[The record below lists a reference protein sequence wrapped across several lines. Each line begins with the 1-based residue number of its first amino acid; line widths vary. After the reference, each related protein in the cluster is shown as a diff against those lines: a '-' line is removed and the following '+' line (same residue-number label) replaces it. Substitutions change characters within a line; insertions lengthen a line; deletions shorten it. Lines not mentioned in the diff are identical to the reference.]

1 MPDLMLAK
9 CAEALA
15 LRKAFPND
23 LSGIYSADEM
33 AQADDTKSAP
43 SKESAVKPAKIIEA
57 QVVAPVS
64 EDEAGE
70 ISILIESIK
79 KITEIEELRA
89 LWVTQSEHLDVPING
104 LTLKGAINDRVLE
117 LKGISEA

>member
-1 MPDLMLAK
+1 MLAK

-23 LSGIYSADEM
+23 LSGIYTGDEMGQADEI
-33 AQADDTKSAP
+33 KSSP
-43 SKESAVKPAKIIEA
+43 PKESAVQPAKIIEA
-57 QVVAPVS
+57 QVVKPVS

-79 KITEIEELRA
+79 TITEIEELRA
-89 LWVTQSEHLDVPING
+89 LWVTQSEHLNVAING

-117 LKGISEA
+117 LKEITEA